1 MKWKGFGAIFQ
12 SSKAPELCWE
22 LLNVFDIDLKG
33 SLLCLQE
40 TNFLR
45 SFVIGCDAKK
55 FRPLSYRIQ
64 RWPLAGTARGWR
76 GCPARLTR
84 SAHRPRPN
92 HRALVDS
99 PNHRQRLWLPQ
110 VKRSHTDHSN
120 TTQQKVSWFIF
131 MRTTEHHADWRSF
144 WVVENDIIAILSI
157 SNRQYAIFKHPQCLM
172 NRQTN
177 IVLQYIYSVL

>member
-55 FRPLSYRIQ
+55 FRPMSYRIQ
-64 RWPLAGTARGWR
+64 RCGFRPLAGTARGWR

-84 SAHRPRPN
+84 SAHRPRPS

-120 TTQQKVSWFIF
+120 TTQQKVWILIYFHENHWASCWLAQFLSGWKRHYCNFINF
-131 MRTTEHHADWRSF
+131 
-144 WVVENDIIAILSI
+144 
-157 SNRQYAIFKHPQCLM
+157 
-172 NRQTN
+172 
-177 IVLQYIYSVL
+177 